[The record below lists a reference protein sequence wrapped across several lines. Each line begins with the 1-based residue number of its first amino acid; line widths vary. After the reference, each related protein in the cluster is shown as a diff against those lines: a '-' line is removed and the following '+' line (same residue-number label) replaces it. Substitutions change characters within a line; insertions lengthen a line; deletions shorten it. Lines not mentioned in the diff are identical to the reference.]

1 MSAVLKLSIFVLAFG
16 FFMEAD
22 PVSYIRQ
29 GSLTSIAEA
38 IIGRPATLGARQ
50 RRRRGAAH
58 DTALRGWRVQLLV
71 LAGCGKMQCL
81 RPFRGIVISN
91 SRHSC
96 HKQRCKPAF

>member
-38 IIGRPATLGARQ
+38 IIGRPATLASVAGVARRTT
-50 RRRRGAAH
+50 RRCAVG
-58 DTALRGWRVQLLV
+58 VYN
-71 LAGCGKMQCL
+71 C
-81 RPFRGIVISN
+81 
-91 SRHSC
+91 
-96 HKQRCKPAF
+96 